1 MVVTLCGRS
10 HSNRMASTGKNN
22 VLEVRYSFAL
32 GARLRKLRHQLG
44 LSQEEVAHRAGIAT
58 YTYQKF
64 ENGDSKPGTHMNP
77 TLHTLIA
84 LSHVLNTSLPE
95 LLDFKELEAPS
106 FAATADKV
114 DSTDLRADSE
124 A

>member
-1 MVVTLCGRS
+1 
-10 HSNRMASTGKNN
+10 
-22 VLEVRYSFAL
+22 
-32 GARLRKLRHQLG
+32 
-44 LSQEEVAHRAGIAT
+44 
-58 YTYQKF
+58 
-64 ENGDSKPGTHMNP
+64 MNP